1 MSPKAISLKT
11 LPMDEL
17 AGVVNLYPW
26 YGAARKELCRR
37 MAGIGADSWGINQFA
52 DQAMYVGDRGLI
64 ADIMRSGN
72 AKDYSDKNL
81 EELVRSYI
89 IEDNK
94 PVANVN
100 DNVAELKPQ
109 PARRIP
115 GGDFFSQSE
124 YENVRREDDNVFSRF
139 RANTKPAE
147 NGSEDN
153 SEIDFCTETLAG
165 IYAEQGY
172 FDQAKRIY
180 SKLILAFPEKSAYF
194 ASLIKKIDYLINNQ
208 TL

>member
-11 LPMDEL
+11 LTMDEL

-100 DNVAELKPQ
+100 DNVAEPK
-109 PARRIP
+109 R
-115 GGDFFSQSE
+115 
-124 YENVRREDDNVFSRF
+124 
-139 RANTKPAE
+139 KPAMPPKVAITKVTTPIMVE
-147 NGSEDN
+147 ASQ
-153 SEIDFCTETLAG
+153 ILVFKKARLMPT
-165 IYAEQGY
+165 
-172 FDQAKRIY
+172 AK
-180 SKLILAFPEKSAYF
+180 
-194 ASLIKKIDYLINNQ
+194 ASMLVAIASTIISLVV
-208 TL
+208 